1 MSATQNLQA
10 AEQMQK
16 APDMEQA
23 IDILK
28 RSSLEVELAA
38 KEKEVTIEPLQ
49 KRNPNRVTL
58 SRWRCMFFTLVVL
71 SKKKLL
77 LCLSALFFLKML
89 QEGSFLFLFLFLF
102 LAILLHKKQC
112 IQSNFWKRFVWRPN

>member
-1 MSATQNLQA
+1 MFVLIQTKTQQWHKTSPLTKLFIKYIFWLLQRALSSEREADRFRQQLASATQNLQQ

-38 KEKEVTIEPLQ
+38 KEKEVS
-49 KRNPNRVTL
+49 RATL
-58 SRWRCMFFTLVVL
+58 TM
-71 SKKKLL
+71 
-77 LCLSALFFLKML
+77 
-89 QEGSFLFLFLFLF
+89 
-102 LAILLHKKQC
+102 
-112 IQSNFWKRFVWRPN
+112 

>member
-1 MSATQNLQA
+1 MPGSAVFQRAVAAEREAEQLRMQLASATQNLQQ

-38 KEKEVTIEPLQ
+38 KEKEVNQ
-49 KRNPNRVTL
+49 
-58 SRWRCMFFTLVVL
+58 
-71 SKKKLL
+71 LL
-77 LCLSALFFLKML
+77 L
-89 QEGSFLFLFLFLF
+89 Q
-102 LAILLHKKQC
+102 
-112 IQSNFWKRFVWRPN
+112 

>member
-1 MSATQNLQA
+1 MEQLKQQLASATQNLQQ

-38 KEKEVTIEPLQ
+38 KEKEVSYQNQP
-49 KRNPNRVTL
+49 VYY
-58 SRWRCMFFTLVVL
+58 F
-71 SKKKLL
+71 
-77 LCLSALFFLKML
+77 
-89 QEGSFLFLFLFLF
+89 GSFDINIPTL
-102 LAILLHKKQC
+102 QC
-112 IQSNFWKRFVWRPN
+112 NNS